1 MKRNRTDQELTA
13 EIEREIEDGSFL
25 KDLRP
30 IKIIAGTPPRAV
42 YTLRLS
48 LEEAQK
54 FDAGA
59 KARGMTLSDFLR
71 SCALASLDADRGKAL
86 GEVRE
91 KARALT
97 EAIGRL

>member
-1 MKRNRTDQELTA
+1 MKRNKTDQELTA
-13 EIEREIEDGSFL
+13 ELEQEIEDGSFL
-25 KDLRP
+25 EGLRP
-30 IKIIAGTPPRAV
+30 VKNTAGRPPRAV
-42 YTLRLS
+42 YTVRLS
-48 LEEAQK
+48 LEEVQK
-54 FDAGA
+54 FEAGA

-71 SCALASLDADRGKAL
+71 SCALASLDADRGTAL

>member
-1 MKRNRTDQELTA
+1 MKRNRKDQELTA

-25 KDLRP
+25 EDVGPVKD
-30 IKIIAGTPPRAV
+30 IAGRTPRAV

-54 FDAGA
+54 FEAGA
-59 KARGMTLSDFLR
+59 KAQGMTLSDFLR
-71 SCALASLDADRGKAL
+71 SCALASLDADRGTAL

-91 KARALT
+91 KAPR
-97 EAIGRL
+97 